1 MKLLLYSGILYLL
14 GIGVLLFIK
23 PEFMFREDGSWKEF
37 GVGRDPEN
45 FTWMPVW
52 LFVFLWAILS
62 YMFILLIAASNLL
75 PGVTVIEEGSYEPT
89 PRKRK
94 AAARDLE
101 DGEPGYYI
109 LNTDRTRGAPKYI
122 YLGPAPPNI
131 VYNAENNN
139 NSDE

>member
-14 GIGVLLFIK
+14 GIGLLLFIK

-37 GVGRDPEN
+37 GVGRDPEH

-62 YMFILLIAASNLL
+62 YMFVLLLAASNLL
-75 PGVTVIEEGSYEPT
+75 PGVTVIEEAGYEP
-89 PRKRK
+89 PVKKRK
-94 AAARDLE
+94 AAVRDLE
-101 DGEPGYYI
+101 DGEPGYNI

-131 VYNAENNN
+131 VYNDSQNNN
-139 NSDE
+139 GDE

>member
-14 GIGVLLFIK
+14 GIGGLLFIK

-52 LFVFLWAILS
+52 LFIFLWAILS
-62 YMFILLIAASNLL
+62 YMFILLLAASNLL

-101 DGEPGYYI
+101 DVPPGYYI
-109 LNTDRTRGAPKYI
+109 LNMDKTKGAPKYI
-122 YLGPAPPNI
+122 YLGAAVPNL
-131 VYNAENNN
+131 VYNAGNNTMN
-139 NSDE
+139 E

>member
-14 GIGVLLFIK
+14 GIGGLLFIK
-23 PEFMFREDGSWKEF
+23 PEFMFRDDGSWKEF
-37 GVGRDPEN
+37 GVGRDPAH

-52 LFVFLWAILS
+52 LFIFLWAILS
-62 YMFILLIAASNLL
+62 YMFILLLAASNLL
-75 PGVTVIEEGSYEPT
+75 PGVTVIEDGGYEP
-89 PRKRK
+89 PVRKRK

-101 DGEPGYYI
+101 DGEIGYYI

-131 VYNAENNN
+131 VYNAENNSGN
-139 NSDE
+139 E